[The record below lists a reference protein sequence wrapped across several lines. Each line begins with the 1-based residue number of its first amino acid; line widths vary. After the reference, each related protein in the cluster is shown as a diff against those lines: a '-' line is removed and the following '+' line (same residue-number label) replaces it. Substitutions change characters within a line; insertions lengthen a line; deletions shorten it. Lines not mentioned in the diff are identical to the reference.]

1 MPLSVLPTL
10 DGTTDIQR
18 GRLTEAMAYIE
29 DLILLPKPRSV
40 VAGTGAYSLTGG
52 SKIICQGDPGSL
64 FPIARRLQ
72 RALLQN
78 QRIGWALRA
87 GDPRVYGSRGGTI
100 ITLAPEQGIP
110 AQGYRLRIADDG
122 IDLVAGDAAGAF
134 YGVMTLVQMLRQ
146 CEGELPAG
154 EIEDSPDF
162 PSRGVML
169 DISRSKVPTLET
181 LYDLVDLFSGWKIN
195 HLELYTEHTFAYEN
209 HREVW
214 AQASPMTGEDILRLD
229 AYCRERFI
237 ELVPNQNSFGHMH
250 HWLEL
255 PRYNQLAECPDGF
268 ELTWQGQTREMP
280 PFSLNPTDR
289 RSIEFM
295 GDLFSELLPHF
306 SSEKFNVG
314 CDETWDVGRGRSAR
328 AVEEKGAGR
337 VYLDYLLGIYDLVK
351 RHRRT
356 MHFWGDIILQHPELV
371 PELPRDAVVL
381 EWGYEADHPFE
392 EHGAEFA
399 RSGMPFFV
407 CPGTSS
413 WHTIAGRTSNCLGNV
428 RNATENGLRHGASG
442 VLNTDWGDN
451 HHTQYLPVSYLGF
464 AAGAVLPWCYE
475 TNRDEDFISALDLH
489 AFYDEARVMG
499 TLSHDLGKAHELA
512 GPAPHNSTVLF
523 NMLTQSSDDPLPD
536 GVTVESLRETGEHII
551 SIIEPL
557 EGARMDRDDAG
568 TTHDEFANAARMM
581 LHACERGTAMYEV
594 TIDSAEK
601 RDELA
606 SGMRTIL
613 GEHRRL
619 WSTRNRVGG
628 LQDSESVLEERLKEY
643 AGAV

>member
-1 MPLSVLPTL
+1 
-10 DGTTDIQR
+10 
-18 GRLTEAMAYIE
+18 MASIE

-40 VAGTGAYSLTGG
+40 VARTGEYRLIAG
-52 SKIICQGDPGSL
+52 SKITCQGDPGSL
-64 FPIARRLQ
+64 FPIAHRLQ
-72 RALLQN
+72 RALREN
-78 QRIGWALRA
+78 QCIGWTLRA
-87 GDPRVYGSRGGTI
+87 GDPGIYGTRGGTT
-100 ITLAPEQGIP
+100 ITLAPEGGIP

-146 CEGELPAG
+146 CEGALPAG

-195 HLELYTEHTFAYEN
+195 HLELYTEHTFAYEK

-229 AYCRERFI
+229 AYCRERFV

-255 PRYNQLAECPDGF
+255 PRYNHLAECPEGF
-268 ELTWQGQTREMP
+268 EMTWQGHTRQMP

-289 RSIEFM
+289 RSVEFM
-295 GDLFSELLPHF
+295 GELFSELLPHF

-314 CDETWDVGRGRSAR
+314 CDETWDVGRGRSSR

-351 RHRRT
+351 HHRRR
-356 MHFWGDIILQHPELV
+356 MHFWGDIIIQHPDLV
-371 PELPRDAVVL
+371 PELPKDAVVL
-381 EWGYEADHPFE
+381 EWGYEADHPFD

-413 WHTIAGRTSNCLGNV
+413 WNTIAGRTSNCLGNI

-442 VLNTDWGDN
+442 GRNTDWGDN

-464 AAGAVLPWCYE
+464 AAGAALPWCHE

-489 AFYDEARVMG
+489 AFFDEACVMG
-499 TLSHDLGKAHELA
+499 RLSYDLGNAHEKA
-512 GPAPHNSTVLF
+512 GPATHNSTVLF

-568 TTHDEFANAARMM
+568 TTHDECANAARMM
-581 LHACERGTAMYEV
+581 LHACQRGTAMHEG

-606 SGMRTIL
+606 SGIRTIL

-619 WSTRNRVGG
+619 WSARNRVGG

-643 AGAV
+643 AGAS

>member
-1 MPLSVLPTL
+1 
-10 DGTTDIQR
+10 
-18 GRLTEAMAYIE
+18 MASI
-29 DLILLPKPRSV
+29 DNLILLPKPRSV
-40 VAGTGAYSLTGG
+40 VASSGAYGLTSG
-52 SKIICQGDPGSL
+52 SKIICKGDPASL

-72 RALLQN
+72 RAIWEH
-78 QRIGWALRA
+78 QRVGWTLRA
-87 GDPRVYGSRGGTI
+87 RDPELYSSRSALT
-100 ITLAPEQGIP
+100 ITLAPDQGIP
-110 AQGYRLRIADDG
+110 GQGYRMRIAEDG
-122 IDLVAGDAAGAF
+122 IDLVAGDTAGAF

-146 CEGELPAG
+146 CEGALPAG

-169 DISRSKVPTLET
+169 DISRSKVPTMET
-181 LYDLVDLFSGWKIN
+181 LFDLIDMFAGWKIN
-195 HLELYTEHTFAYEN
+195 HLELYTEHTFAYEK

-214 AQASPMTGEDILRLD
+214 AQASPMTGEEILRLD

-255 PRYNQLAECPDGF
+255 PRYNHLAECPDGF
-268 ELTWQGQTREMP
+268 ELTWGGHTRQMP

-289 RSIEFM
+289 RSVEFM
-295 GDLFSELLPHF
+295 GELFSELLPHF

-328 AVEEKGAGR
+328 AVEEKAVGR

-351 RHRRT
+351 RHGRT
-356 MHFWGDIILQHPELV
+356 MHFWGDIIIQHPDLV
-371 PELPRDAVVL
+371 PELPKDAVVL
-381 EWGYEADHPFE
+381 EWGYEADHPFD

-413 WHTIAGRTSNCLGNV
+413 WNTIAGRTSNCLGNV

-451 HHTQYLPVSYLGF
+451 DHTQYLPVSYLGF
-464 AAGAVLPWCYE
+464 AAGAALPWCHE

-489 AFYDEARVMG
+489 AFHDTARVMG

-523 NMLTQSSDDPLPD
+523 HLLTQAPDDPPPE
-536 GVTVESLRETGEHII
+536 GVTVESLREAGERI
-551 SIIEPL
+551 SSVIEPL
-557 EGARMDRDDAG
+557 EGARMDREDAG
-568 TTHDEFANAARMM
+568 ITRDEFANAARMM
-581 LHACERGTAMYEV
+581 LHACERGTAMLDG
-594 TIDSAEK
+594 TIDSTEK

-606 SGMRTIL
+606 SQMRTIL

-619 WSTRNRVGG
+619 WSARNRVGG
-628 LQDSESVLEERLKEY
+628 LQDSESVFEQRLQEY
-643 AGAV
+643 AGAA

>member
-1 MPLSVLPTL
+1 
-10 DGTTDIQR
+10 
-18 GRLTEAMAYIE
+18 MASI
-29 DLILLPKPRSV
+29 DNLILLPKPRSV
-40 VAGTGAYSLTGG
+40 VASSGAYGLTSG
-52 SKIICQGDPGSL
+52 SKIICKGDPASL

-72 RALLQN
+72 RAIWEH
-78 QRIGWALRA
+78 QRVGWTLRA
-87 GDPRVYGSRGGTI
+87 RDPELYSSRSALT
-100 ITLAPEQGIP
+100 ITLAPDQGIP
-110 AQGYRLRIADDG
+110 GQGYRMRIAEDG
-122 IDLVAGDAAGAF
+122 IDLVAGDTAGAF
-134 YGVMTLVQMLRQ
+134 YGVMTLVQMLRH
-146 CEGELPAG
+146 CEGALPAG

-169 DISRSKVPTLET
+169 DISRSKVPTMET
-181 LYDLVDLFSGWKIN
+181 LFDLIDMFAGWKIN

-214 AQASPMTGEDILRLD
+214 AQASPMTGEEILRLD

-255 PRYNQLAECPDGF
+255 PRYNHLAECPDGF
-268 ELTWQGQTREMP
+268 ELTWGGHTRQMP

-289 RSIEFM
+289 RSVEFM
-295 GDLFSELLPHF
+295 GELFSELLPHF

-328 AVEEKGAGR
+328 AVEEKAVGR

-351 RHRRT
+351 RHGRT
-356 MHFWGDIILQHPELV
+356 MHFWGDIIIQHPDLV
-371 PELPRDAVVL
+371 PELPKDAVVL
-381 EWGYEADHPFE
+381 EWGYEADHPFD

-413 WHTIAGRTSNCLGNV
+413 WNTIAGRTSNCLGNV

-451 HHTQYLPVSYLGF
+451 DHTQYLPVSYLGF
-464 AAGAVLPWCYE
+464 AAGAALPWCHE

-489 AFYDEARVMG
+489 AFHDTARVMG

-523 NMLTQSSDDPLPD
+523 HLLTQAPDDPPPE
-536 GVTVESLRETGEHII
+536 GVTVESLREAGERI
-551 SIIEPL
+551 SSVIEPL
-557 EGARMDRDDAG
+557 DGARMDREDAG
-568 TTHDEFANAARMM
+568 ITRDEFANAARMM
-581 LHACERGTAMYEV
+581 LHACERGTAMLDG
-594 TIDSAEK
+594 TIDSTEK

-619 WSTRNRVGG
+619 WSARNHVGG
-628 LQDSESVLEERLKEY
+628 LQDSESVFEQRLREY
-643 AGAV
+643 AGAA

>member
-1 MPLSVLPTL
+1 
-10 DGTTDIQR
+10 
-18 GRLTEAMAYIE
+18 MATIE

-40 VAGTGAYSLTGG
+40 VARSGAYGLTGG
-52 SKIICQGDPGSL
+52 SKIISRGDPGSL

-72 RALLQN
+72 RAILES

-87 GDPRVYGSRGGTI
+87 GAPGLDGSRGGTT
-100 ITLAPEQGIP
+100 ITLAPDQGIP

-146 CEGELPAG
+146 CEGDLPAG

-181 LYDLVDLFSGWKIN
+181 LFDLVDLFSEWKVN

-229 AYCRERFI
+229 AYCRERFV

-250 HWLEL
+250 HWLKRT
-255 PRYNQLAECPDGF
+255 RYNHLAECPEGF
-268 ELTWQGQTREMP
+268 ELTWQGRTRQMP

-289 RSIEFM
+289 RSVEFM
-295 GDLFSELLPHF
+295 GELFSELLPQF
-306 SSEKFNVG
+306 SSDKFNVG
-314 CDETWDVGRGRSAR
+314 CDETWDVGKGRSAQ
-328 AVEEKGAGR
+328 AVHEKGAGR

-351 RHRRT
+351 HHRRT
-356 MHFWGDIILQHPELV
+356 MHYWGDIIIQHPDLV
-371 PELPRDAVVL
+371 PELPKDSVVL

-399 RSGMPFFV
+399 RSGIPFFV

-413 WHTIAGRTSNCLGNV
+413 WNTIAGRTDNCLGNV
-428 RNATENGLRHGASG
+428 RNATENGLRHGAIG

-451 HHTQYLPVSYLGF
+451 NHTQYLPVSYLGF
-464 AAGAVLPWCYE
+464 AAGAAMSWCFAA
-475 TNRDEDFISALDLH
+475 NRDEDFIAALDIH
-489 AFYDEARVMG
+489 AFRDEARVMG
-499 TLSHDLGKAHELA
+499 KLGHELGNAHKQA

-523 NMLTQSSDDPLPD
+523 HLLTQAPDLPVSD
-536 GVTVESLRETGEHII
+536 GVTVESLGETGEEI
-551 SIIEPL
+551 SSVIEPL
-557 EGARMDRDDAG
+557 EAARMDREDAG
-568 TTHDEFANAARMM
+568 ITRDEFANAARMM
-581 LHACERGTAMYEV
+581 LYACERGTAMLEG

-601 RDELA
+601 RDDLA
-606 SGMRTIL
+606 SQICTIL

-619 WSTRNRVGG
+619 WSARNRVGG
-628 LQDSESVLEERLKEY
+628 LQDSESVFELRLQEY
-643 AGAV
+643 TGAA

>member
-1 MPLSVLPTL
+1 
-10 DGTTDIQR
+10 
-18 GRLTEAMAYIE
+18 MASIE

-40 VAGTGAYSLTGG
+40 VARPGTYGLTGG
-52 SKIICQGDPGSL
+52 SKIICRGEPGSL
-64 FPIARRLQ
+64 FPIAHRLQ
-72 RALLQN
+72 SALWEN
-78 QRIGWALRA
+78 QRIGWVLRA
-87 GDPRVYGSRGGTI
+87 GDPGNDDSRSGTT
-100 ITLAPEQGIP
+100 ITLALDSGIP
-110 AQGYRLRIADDG
+110 AQGYRLRIADEG
-122 IDLVAGDAAGAF
+122 IDLVVGDAAGAF
-134 YGVMTLVQMLRQ
+134 YGAMTLVQMLRQ
-146 CEGELPAG
+146 CEGALPAG

-162 PSRGVML
+162 PVRGVML

-181 LYDLVDLFSGWKIN
+181 LFDLVDMFSGWKIN

-255 PRYNQLAECPDGF
+255 PRYNHLGECPEGF
-268 ELTWQGQTREMP
+268 ELTLHGHTRQMP
-280 PFSLNPTDR
+280 PFSLNPSDS
-289 RSIEFM
+289 RSVEFM
-295 GDLFSELLPHF
+295 GELFSELLPHF
-306 SSEKFNVG
+306 SSGKFNVG

-356 MHFWGDIILQHPELV
+356 MHFWGDIIIQHPELV

-381 EWGYEADHPFE
+381 EWGYEADHPFD

-399 RSGMPFFV
+399 RSGIPFFV

-413 WHTIAGRTSNCLGNV
+413 WNTIAGRTSNCLDNI
-428 RNATENGLRHGASG
+428 RNAIENGLRHGASG

-451 HHTQYLPVSYLGF
+451 GHTQYLPVSYLGF
-464 AAGAVLPWCYE
+464 AAGAALPWCNE

-489 AFYDEARVMG
+489 AFHDETRVMG
-499 TLSHDLGKAHELA
+499 RLCHDLGKAHEKA

-523 NMLTQSSDDPLPD
+523 NLLTQAPGNALSD
-536 GVTVESLRETGEHII
+536 GVTVESLREAGEHIT

-568 TTHDEFANAARMM
+568 ITSDEFANAARTM
-581 LHACERGTAMYEV
+581 LHACERGMAMLEG

-606 SGMRTIL
+606 SGMRIIL

-619 WSTRNRVGG
+619 WCARNRVGG
-628 LQDSESVLEERLKEY
+628 LQDSASIFEERLQEY
-643 AGAV
+643 VGAS

>member
-1 MPLSVLPTL
+1 
-10 DGTTDIQR
+10 
-18 GRLTEAMAYIE
+18 MASIE

-40 VAGTGAYSLTGG
+40 VARTGAYSLTGG
-52 SKIICQGDPGSL
+52 SKIICQGDSGSL

-78 QRIGWALRA
+78 QGIGWALRA
-87 GDPRVYGSRGGTI
+87 GDPWIYGSRGGTI
-100 ITLAPEQGIP
+100 LTLAPEQGIP
-110 AQGYRLRIADDG
+110 AQGYRMRIADDG

-134 YGVMTLVQMLRQ
+134 YGIMTLVQMLRQ
-146 CEGELPAG
+146 CEGALPAG

-169 DISRSKVPTLET
+169 DISRSKVPTLKT
-181 LYDLVDLFSGWKIN
+181 LFDLVDLFSGWKIN

-214 AQASPMTGEDILRLD
+214 AQASPMTGEEILRLD

-255 PRYNQLAECPDGF
+255 PRYNHLAECPDGF
-268 ELTWQGQTREMP
+268 ELTWQGHTRQMP

-289 RSIEFM
+289 RSVEFM

-328 AVEEKGAGR
+328 AVEERGAGR

-351 RHRRT
+351 RHHRT
-356 MHFWGDIILQHPELV
+356 MHFWGDIIIQHPDLV

-381 EWGYEADHPFE
+381 EWGYEADHPFD

-413 WHTIAGRTSNCLGNV
+413 WNTIAGRTDNCLGNV
-428 RNATENGLRHGASG
+428 RNATENGLRHGAIG
-442 VLNTDWGDN
+442 LLNTDWGDN
-451 HHTQYLPVSYLGF
+451 NHTQYLPVSYLGF
-464 AAGAVLPWCYE
+464 AAGAAMPWCYE
-475 TNRDEDFISALDLH
+475 TNRDEDFVAALDVH
-489 AFYDEARVMG
+489 AFCDEARVMG
-499 TLSHDLGKAHELA
+499 RLSYDLGNAHKQA

-523 NMLTQSSDDPLPD
+523 HLLTQAPDLAVPD
-536 GVTVESLRETGEHII
+536 GVTVESLRQAGEHIN
-551 SIIEPL
+551 SVVGPL
-557 EGARMDRDDAG
+557 ESARMDREDAEI
-568 TTHDEFANAARMM
+568 TRDEFANAARMM
-581 LHACERGTAMYEV
+581 LHACKRGTAMLEG
-594 TIDSAEK
+594 TLDSTEK
-601 RDELA
+601 REELA
-606 SGMRTIL
+606 SEMRTIL

-619 WSTRNRVGG
+619 WISRNRVGG
-628 LQDSESVLEERLKEY
+628 LQDSERVLEERLQEY
-643 AGAV
+643 AGG

>member
-1 MPLSVLPTL
+1 
-10 DGTTDIQR
+10 
-18 GRLTEAMAYIE
+18 MASI
-29 DLILLPKPRSV
+29 DNLILLPKPRSV
-40 VAGTGAYSLTGG
+40 VASSGAYGLTSG
-52 SKIICQGDPGSL
+52 SKIICKGDPASL

-72 RALLQN
+72 RAIWEH
-78 QRIGWALRA
+78 QRVGWTLRA
-87 GDPRVYGSRGGTI
+87 RDPELYSSRSALT
-100 ITLAPEQGIP
+100 ITLAPDQGIP
-110 AQGYRLRIADDG
+110 GQGYRMRIAEDG
-122 IDLVAGDAAGAF
+122 IDLVAGDTAGAF

-146 CEGELPAG
+146 CEGALPAG

-169 DISRSKVPTLET
+169 DISRSKVPTMET
-181 LYDLVDLFSGWKIN
+181 LFDLIDMFAGWKIN

-214 AQASPMTGEDILRLD
+214 AQASPMTGEEILRLD

-255 PRYNQLAECPDGF
+255 PRYNHLAECPDGF
-268 ELTWQGQTREMP
+268 ELTWGGHTRQMP
-280 PFSLNPTDR
+280 PFSLNPTER
-289 RSIEFM
+289 RSVEFM
-295 GDLFSELLPHF
+295 GELFSELLPHF

-328 AVEEKGAGR
+328 AVEEKAVGR

-351 RHRRT
+351 RHGRT
-356 MHFWGDIILQHPELV
+356 MHFWGDIIIQHPDLV
-371 PELPRDAVVL
+371 PELPKDAVVL
-381 EWGYEADHPFE
+381 EWGYEADHPFD

-413 WHTIAGRTSNCLGNV
+413 WKTIAGRTSNCLGNV

-451 HHTQYLPVSYLGF
+451 DHTQYLPVSYLGF
-464 AAGAVLPWCYE
+464 AAGAALPWCHE

-489 AFYDEARVMG
+489 AFHDTARVMG

-523 NMLTQSSDDPLPD
+523 HLLTQAPDDPPPE
-536 GVTVESLRETGEHII
+536 GVTVESLREAGERI
-551 SIIEPL
+551 SSVIEPL
-557 EGARMDRDDAG
+557 DGARMDREDAG
-568 TTHDEFANAARMM
+568 ITRDEFANAARMM
-581 LHACERGTAMYEV
+581 LHACERGTAMLDG
-594 TIDSAEK
+594 TIDSTEK

-606 SGMRTIL
+606 SQMRTIL

-619 WSTRNRVGG
+619 WSARNRVGG
-628 LQDSESVLEERLKEY
+628 LQDSESVFEQRLREY
-643 AGAV
+643 AGAA